1 MRGFVG
7 RMSSGPRGAGVG
19 VKLLIGA
26 GVLAYG
32 IKEATYTGT
41 AHVCELSHYFLP
53 KWEHLWPLDRHTH
66 T

>member
-1 MRGFVG
+1 MQQFLQHLRDFVG

-32 IKEATYTGT
+32 IKEATYTGLIICT
-41 AHVCELSHYFLP
+41 KMVLFV
-53 KWEHLWPLDRHTH
+53 DT
-66 T
+66 